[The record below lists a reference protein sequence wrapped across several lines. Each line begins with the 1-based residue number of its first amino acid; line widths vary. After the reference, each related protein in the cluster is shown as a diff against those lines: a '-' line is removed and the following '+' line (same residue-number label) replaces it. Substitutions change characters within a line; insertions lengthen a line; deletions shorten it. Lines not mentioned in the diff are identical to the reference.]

1 MKRMFTQLSA
11 AALIAFSAS
20 AVQAQLVPLVK
31 QPHVANPQRVLFVG
45 NSLLY
50 YSGGLQTH
58 THRIAAAA
66 TPPIDVR
73 AGYQTI
79 NITGASLEEFP
90 IEYLV
95 KPGNLRNKQAY
106 QLVVLSPSS
115 RDAMSAEGRA
125 TYRQK
130 VIEFDNAIKPYGGR
144 VALILN
150 QGQVPPGEYANTD
163 MDQRLEEMTISVG
176 NEIGA
181 LVIPL
186 GTAFREAYRQRPG
199 IKLQV
204 YDGYHASVAG
214 QYLAAAVVFNS
225 LYGRT
230 TQGNPYD
237 YFGALDKDTK
247 EFVQRVADETVGNF
261 YARK

>member
-1 MKRMFTQLSA
+1 M
-11 AALIAFSAS
+11 
-20 AVQAQLVPLVK
+20 
-31 QPHVANPQRVLFVG
+31 LFRS

-50 YSGGLQTH
+50 YSGALQTH
-58 THRIAAAA
+58 AHRIAAAA

-73 AGYQTI
+73 AGYKTV
-79 NITGASLEEFP
+79 NITSASLEEFP
-90 IEYLV
+90 IDYLV
-95 KPGNLRNKQAY
+95 KPGNLRNKLPY
-106 QLVVLSPSS
+106 QLIVLSPSS

-125 TYRQK
+125 LYRKK
-130 VIEFDNAIKPYGGR
+130 VIEFDNAIKQYGGR

-163 MDQRLEEMTISVG
+163 MDQRIEEMTISVA
-176 NEIGA
+176 NEIGV
-181 LVIPL
+181 LVIPI

-214 QYLAAAVVFNS
+214 QYLAAAVVFNT

-247 EFVQRVADETVGNF
+247 EFVQRIADETVRNF
-261 YARK
+261 FARK